1 MKRFLFF
8 TAMAFIITVF
18 ALTGCKQK
26 TEEEPVVEKKPA
38 VVEEEPPAVKEKAVE
53 IPEPVK
59 AEEEAVKV
67 VKKAKEETAEERPP
81 EQFTTKRIL
90 YVREK
95 GIPEDYKDLSN
106 PLDATKENIK
116 KGRELFSTQC
126 SMCHGEKGLG
136 DSLMGKGLNWPAS
149 NIAAVID
156 MPEVTDAYLFWA
168 ISEGGAA
175 LQTAMFS
182 YKSTLSEEDRWR
194 LILYIR
200 TLNAE

>member
-8 TAMAFIITVF
+8 TAMAFILTVF

-26 TEEEPVVEKKPA
+26 TEEEPVVEEKLA
-38 VVEEEPPAVKEKAVE
+38 VVEEEPPAVEEKAVE
-53 IPEPVK
+53 IAEPVK

-67 VKKAKEETAEERPP
+67 VEKAKEETAEERPP
-81 EQFTTKRIL
+81 DEYTTKRIL

-95 GIPEDYKDLSN
+95 GIPEDYRDLSN
-106 PLDATKENIK
+106 PLDATKENIE
-116 KGRELFSTQC
+116 KGRELFSAQC

-136 DSLMGKGLNWPAS
+136 DKPMGQALNWPAS
-149 NIAAVID
+149 NIIAVIH

-175 LQTAMFS
+175 LGTAMFS
-182 YKSTLSEEDRWR
+182 YKSFLSKEDRWS
-194 LILYIR
+194 LILHIR
-200 TLNAE
+200 TLKAE